1 AAQEDAAEMVRLLSA
16 PGVTAR
22 RCRFYMDEPP
32 EEDYVKARG
41 ITKRE
46 YHPGI
51 GMLRTNH
58 GAPRLSLTPTIQ
70 VYPSPAVGNDT
81 ERFLAQY
88 RAEHAL

>member
-1 AAQEDAAEMVRLLSA
+1 MVRLLSA

-81 ERFLAQY
+81 ERFLAKY